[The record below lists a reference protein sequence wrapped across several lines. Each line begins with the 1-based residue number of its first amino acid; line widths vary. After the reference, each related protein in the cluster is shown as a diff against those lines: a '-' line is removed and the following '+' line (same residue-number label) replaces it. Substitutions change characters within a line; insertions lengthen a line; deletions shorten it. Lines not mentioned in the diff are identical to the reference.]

1 MASIKK
7 LMDPHGILNPYK
19 VLPHSIVSYSW
30 DKVCLFCFIFFL
42 ILNFHTCVW
51 SFTPEKG
58 LQICFWSFCELRQLK
73 YGMTGHFFIFSMITI
88 DPKKEICKILQ
99 IKNFTCYSTQK
110 ANYMCT
116 QGERIILFIF
126 TLKVSPIFKKK
137 DILLLFLGLS
147 PATSNWTSNWG
158 KEIKYSHTLLLL
170 LY

>member
-1 MASIKK
+1 MGYWTHIKFFHTQ
-7 LMDPHGILNPYK
+7 LFLTAEIRFVYFIL
-19 VLPHSIVSYSW
+19 
-30 DKVCLFCFIFFL
+30 FFFL

-110 ANYMCT
+110 ANYMCA

>member
-1 MASIKK
+1 
-7 LMDPHGILNPYK
+7 
-19 VLPHSIVSYSW
+19 
-30 DKVCLFCFIFFL
+30 
-42 ILNFHTCVW
+42 
-51 SFTPEKG
+51 
-58 LQICFWSFCELRQLK
+58 
-73 YGMTGHFFIFSMITI
+73 MTGHFFIFSMITI

-147 PATSNWTSNWG
+147 PATSN
-158 KEIKYSHTLLLL
+158 
-170 LY
+170 